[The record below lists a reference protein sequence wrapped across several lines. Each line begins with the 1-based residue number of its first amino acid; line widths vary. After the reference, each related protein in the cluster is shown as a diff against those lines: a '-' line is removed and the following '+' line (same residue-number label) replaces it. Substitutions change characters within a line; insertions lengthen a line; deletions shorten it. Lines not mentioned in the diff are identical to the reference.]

1 MNFRSTPL
9 VWVGAGLL
17 LLSPAVAMIFT
28 DEVAW
33 GLEDFAA
40 LALLLLAAGLS
51 YEAVARLTA
60 RRGYRLA
67 AGAIIGIVLLLVWAQ
82 LAVGIVD

>member
-40 LALLLLAAGLS
+40 LALLPRLNGLTS
-51 YEAVARLTA
+51 ANIRPL
-60 RRGYRLA
+60 
-67 AGAIIGIVLLLVWAQ
+67 IGTTKNRVREVNA
-82 LAVGIVD
+82 